1 MLEIP
6 GVREYFNENGYAVF
20 FEPNKY
26 MLSESILKSIY
37 QGALGEVVGRCII
50 EKKLLE
56 ILGLRFENLPI
67 KSYEK
72 FDNKIKDIY
81 FDFKNWN
88 GSFTPTLSSKIS
100 NIRRKM
106 KLTQADKLVVVNVLK
121 PNFEV
126 KPYLV
131 TIDGAILMLPYLY
144 DIQKRE
150 WNYEGLKKL
159 YSVLQS

>member
-1 MLEIP
+1 
-6 GVREYFNENGYAVF
+6 
-20 FEPNKY
+20 

-37 QGALGEVVGRCII
+37 QGALGEVVGRFII
-50 EKKLLE
+50 KKKLLE
-56 ILGLRFENLPI
+56 ILGLRFENLPT
-67 KSYEK
+67 KTYEK
-72 FDNKIKDIY
+72 FDNKINDIY

-106 KLTQADKLVVVNVLK
+106 KLTQADKLIVVNVLK
-121 PNFEV
+121 PSFEV
-126 KPYLV
+126 KPFLD

-144 DIQKRE
+144 DIQKKE

-159 YSVLQS
+159 YGVLSN